1 MVDNPYAPPKASVQD
16 VQPGEVEME
25 KPAQVVMAVRLLWAS
40 VAIGIVNSALSM
52 KFIASAVSIPFMIGS
67 LSATLL
73 INAWLISKL
82 SIGRNWARITLLVFA
97 VIGFPIALVGLP
109 LTIKMFP
116 LVSLVS
122 VVQMVMQAIALWL
135 VFRKPGRE
143 WFAPRY

>member
-1 MVDNPYAPPKASVQD
+1 MADNPYAPPKASVED
-16 VQPGEVEME
+16 VKVGEVEME
-25 KPAQVVMAVRLLWAS
+25 KPSQVVTAVRLLWTS
-40 VAIGIVNSALSM
+40 VAIGIVNSVLSI
-52 KFIASAVSIPFMIGS
+52 KFIASTLSIPFMIGT
-67 LSATLL
+67 LCATFL

-97 VIGFPIALVGLP
+97 LIGFPVALVGLP

-122 VVQMVMQAIALWL
+122 IVQMVMQVVALWL